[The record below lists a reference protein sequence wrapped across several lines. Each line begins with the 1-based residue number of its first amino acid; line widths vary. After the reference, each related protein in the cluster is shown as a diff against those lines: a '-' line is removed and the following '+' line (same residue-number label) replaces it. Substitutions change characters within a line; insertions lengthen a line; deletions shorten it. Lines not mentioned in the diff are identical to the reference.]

1 LSAQNSRHTTA
12 VLRSS
17 IIDERRYENAQ
28 HHGGK
33 LPVSCCDRIV
43 QLWRWWPGGYEKR
56 GVNRTTPIAMKC
68 LHTIVEMG
76 RETYMH
82 VVYNTR
88 ATVCPF
94 FNSLRNKRKKNVRF
108 CVSCLAGGRR
118 EWEESERSI
127 SSKYVPANLCYNT
140 HITHRNSPVCFFPP
154 FVEIHKWIVC
164 LLCEEKHQSAPLH
177 DSMALDVLR
186 ASLLPFFEIELW
198 TLFFPPN
205 WSNYADG
212 FWCIASFLFW
222 FK

>member
-43 QLWRWWPGGYEKR
+43 QLWRWWPGRYEKR

-68 LHTIVEMG
+68 LHTIVEMD

-94 FNSLRNKRKKNVRF
+94 FNSLRNKRKKMSVF
-108 CVSCLAGGRR
+108 
-118 EWEESERSI
+118 
-127 SSKYVPANLCYNT
+127 
-140 HITHRNSPVCFFPP
+140 
-154 FVEIHKWIVC
+154 VC
-164 LLCEEKHQSAPLH
+164 L
-177 DSMALDVLR
+177 VLR
-186 ASLLPFFEIELW
+186 GGEKRVGGVGAFNFFEIRSSQLMLQY
-198 TLFFPPN
+198 THNTQKLSRLFFFPLCWN
-205 WSNYADG
+205 T
-212 FWCIASFLFW
+212 
-222 FK
+222 

>member
-68 LHTIVEMG
+68 LHTIVEMD

-82 VVYNTR
+82 VVYNNACDR
-88 ATVCPF
+88 LPF
-94 FNSLRNKRKKNVRF
+94 FQFIEKQTEKNVRF
-108 CVSCLAGGRR
+108 CVSCLAGGG
-118 EWEESERSI
+118 EESGRSR
-127 SSKYVPANLCYNT
+127 SVQFLRNTFQPTYVT
-140 HITHRNSPVCFFPP
+140 
-154 FVEIHKWIVC
+154 IH
-164 LLCEEKHQSAPLH
+164 
-177 DSMALDVLR
+177 
-186 ASLLPFFEIELW
+186 
-198 TLFFPPN
+198 T
-205 WSNYADG
+205 
-212 FWCIASFLFW
+212 
-222 FK
+222 